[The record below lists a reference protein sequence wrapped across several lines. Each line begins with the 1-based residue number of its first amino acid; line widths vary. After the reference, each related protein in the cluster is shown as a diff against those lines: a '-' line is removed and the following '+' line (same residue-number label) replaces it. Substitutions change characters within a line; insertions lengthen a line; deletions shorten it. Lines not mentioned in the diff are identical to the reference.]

1 MSGTPQLELTIG
13 ATRSMDLETTNGRYR
28 RRTETTTGS
37 AADALKLDGATIQ
50 DSGGNDAEL
59 GLGEHA
65 ISNNGNHKVDGSIDN
80 PPVVEWAGFHSEPGI
95 GDTYGIGEEVRIG
108 INYNEPVVV
117 SGSPQLEMNIGTVT
131 RTVDLDHWSD
141 EGPRFHYVVQ
151 ADDLDRDGISI
162 AADALKLN
170 GATIKDRGG
179 NDAVLDLGEHAFTND
194 AGHKLDGSIDRPPIV
209 EGVCCLPEPQSGD
222 TFSLGET
229 IEIHV
234 AFTEAVTV
242 TGTPQVMLTL
252 SDTERRAMDFDHTC
266 CGSRVLIFYH
276 EVQSSDRSP
285 DGLSVSADALILN
298 GGTIQ
303 DAGGKDAVLD
313 LGEHEYAAPDP
324 RRKVD
329 GSIVTA
335 PKVRDIYFADHRRP
349 RSGDTYEIG
358 ERIEVHVEFDKAVTF
373 TGTPQLALTVGTQT
387 RQMICDFLWSD
398 RWLFCQ
404 YSVQA
409 EDRDE
414 DGISVAAD
422 SLVLNGGTIKFAGDG
437 VTDAELAHDALADDA
452 TRKVDG
458 SIDSP
463 PTVAG
468 VAIESSP
475 GSGDSYARGETI
487 RIAVWFSEPVAFIG
501 VPQLELTI
509 GATARFVPRGNTW
522 TQSAINFWYE
532 VQESDLDADGIS
544 IGTGALRVTE
554 GVSIRD
560 ATGNDAVLDLGSH
573 AFSNDAEHKVDGGVS
588 DAIGPAVDWLVPSPR
603 PQNGV
608 TYVRGESLTV
618 VVAFDEPVVVEGS
631 PELMLTI
638 GDQTA
643 PAAYGG
649 TWLGSE
655 PTWAFFE
662 YVVQAEDSDADG
674 ISIAADALRLNGG
687 TIRDRSGND
696 ADLNLDDHAVTNLAS
711 AQVDGSG
718 RDETAPR
725 ATRVY
730 IDSRPSSGGDT
741 YGRDETI
748 ELRVDFSEP
757 VTVTGAPQ
765 LALEIGSE
773 RRTAEFAGARGV
785 WTFYRY
791 VVQDQDRDADGI
803 SIPVDA
809 LTLNGASIRDAAGN
823 DAATAIG
830 SDQFMDTRNTRDDLS
845 GHKVDGSLQVAPPV
859 VLGCKQPDVAVGR
872 VVARGSQGVVA
883 PGEELLLELEENRDG
898 RETPVALGCVALEGQ
913 YIYSISAGNDHSA
926 FLIGAA
932 DAMLSYVGSGEDAER
947 TPQHLLTVAA
957 APQDGGEA
965 IAIGVRI
972 AIVNVDDP
980 GVVTLSTM
988 EPSLGEALKAQL
1000 EDQDTGVRD
1009 QRWQWRR
1016 KAPDGPWTAI
1026 AGATAAS
1033 YTPVGADV
1041 GNYLQARVTY
1051 ADEHGNQQA
1060 ESEQTHAVDLAP
1072 SRRARM
1078 LELALTGFGR
1088 SVATSAVDL
1097 ISQRF
1102 TQAASSAVAPDR
1114 MATNLTLNRRSLP
1127 VLAPGDAAAHG
1138 RLVRSVTEAL
1148 GVRVTADGA
1157 IDFDPVSGAQLL
1169 SESAFSMERSHGGGR
1184 WGLWGSGDVSGFS
1197 RDIDGFKQD
1206 ATVISG
1212 YLGVDYRFVPN
1223 ALAGL
1228 AASYSNL
1235 DLTSVSEVEGEATLT
1250 GHLINAYPYGFWMP
1264 EAWLGLW
1271 GLAGFGT
1278 GEAEL
1283 VDLGVTLE
1291 GDLRMW
1297 LGAMGQRVELLSAG
1311 GLSLAVKSDGFIT
1324 GLTSGGEL
1332 PQVDA
1337 NAWRARLLLEGGL
1350 EWRPGDSRLAASVE
1364 LGGRLDGGDAEQGL
1378 GVEGGAALSY
1388 THTGSGL
1395 GITGRGRLLL
1405 VHEDAELRDWGAS
1418 AILSWA
1424 PPGLGSGL
1432 AVSLAPVW
1440 GEPTSGVNALWQNR
1454 ELVLAGSAG
1463 ASSVERAS
1471 WLPDAADLKVSYGL
1485 SLLHGAGRVTPFA
1498 EIQFEN
1504 TAARRLRAGA
1514 TVELSAPE
1522 AARRL
1527 HLEAFGERAAGG
1539 DAETYQFGIGGSVEY

>member
-1 MSGTPQLELTIG
+1 M
-13 ATRSMDLETTNGRYR
+13 R
-28 RRTETTTGS
+28 
-37 AADALKLDGATIQ
+37 
-50 DSGGNDAEL
+50 
-59 GLGEHA
+59 
-65 ISNNGNHKVDGSIDN
+65 
-80 PPVVEWAGFHSEPGI
+80 
-95 GDTYGIGEEVRIG
+95 
-108 INYNEPVVV
+108 
-117 SGSPQLEMNIGTVT
+117 
-131 RTVDLDHWSD
+131 
-141 EGPRFHYVVQ
+141 
-151 ADDLDRDGISI
+151 
-162 AADALKLN
+162 
-170 GATIKDRGG
+170 
-179 NDAVLDLGEHAFTND
+179 
-194 AGHKLDGSIDRPPIV
+194 
-209 EGVCCLPEPQSGD
+209 
-222 TFSLGET
+222 
-229 IEIHV
+229 
-234 AFTEAVTV
+234 
-242 TGTPQVMLTL
+242 
-252 SDTERRAMDFDHTC
+252 
-266 CGSRVLIFYH
+266 
-276 EVQSSDRSP
+276 
-285 DGLSVSADALILN
+285 
-298 GGTIQ
+298 
-303 DAGGKDAVLD
+303 
-313 LGEHEYAAPDP
+313 
-324 RRKVD
+324 
-329 GSIVTA
+329 
-335 PKVRDIYFADHRRP
+335 
-349 RSGDTYEIG
+349 
-358 ERIEVHVEFDKAVTF
+358 
-373 TGTPQLALTVGTQT
+373 
-387 RQMICDFLWSD
+387 
-398 RWLFCQ
+398 
-404 YSVQA
+404 
-409 EDRDE
+409 
-414 DGISVAAD
+414 
-422 SLVLNGGTIKFAGDG
+422 
-437 VTDAELAHDALADDA
+437 
-452 TRKVDG
+452 
-458 SIDSP
+458 
-463 PTVAG
+463 
-468 VAIESSP
+468 
-475 GSGDSYARGETI
+475 
-487 RIAVWFSEPVAFIG
+487 
-501 VPQLELTI
+501 
-509 GATARFVPRGNTW
+509 
-522 TQSAINFWYE
+522 
-532 VQESDLDADGIS
+532 
-544 IGTGALRVTE
+544 
-554 GVSIRD
+554 
-560 ATGNDAVLDLGSH
+560 
-573 AFSNDAEHKVDGGVS
+573 
-588 DAIGPAVDWLVPSPR
+588 
-603 PQNGV
+603 
-608 TYVRGESLTV
+608 
-618 VVAFDEPVVVEGS
+618 
-631 PELMLTI
+631 
-638 GDQTA
+638 
-643 PAAYGG
+643 
-649 TWLGSE
+649 
-655 PTWAFFE
+655 AFFE

-823 DAATAIG
+823 DAVTAIG
-830 SDQFMDTRNTRDDLS
+830 SAQLMDTRNTRDDLS
-845 GHKVDGSLQVAPPV
+845 GHKVDGSLQVAPPLV
-859 VLGCKQPDVAVGR
+859 ELGCKQPDVRMAR
-872 VVARGSQGVVA
+872 VVARRSQEVVA
-883 PGEELLLELEENRDG
+883 PGEELTLELQENRDG
-898 RETPVALGCVALEGQ
+898 REIPVVLGCVALEGD
-913 YIYSISAGNDHSA
+913 YRYSVSAGNNHSA

-932 DAMLSYVGSGEDAER
+932 DGMLSYVGGGEDAER
-947 TPQHLLTVAA
+947 TPSRLLTVAA
-957 APQDGGEA
+957 APQGAGET

-988 EPSLGEALKAQL
+988 EPLLGEALTAQL
-1000 EDQDTGVRD
+1000 EDQDAGVRD

-1016 KAPDGPWTAI
+1016 KAPDGAWTAI

-1033 YTPVGADV
+1033 YSPIAADV

-1051 ADEHGNQQA
+1051 SDEHGSQQA
-1060 ESEQTHAVDLAP
+1060 ESEQTHAVNLAP

-1097 ISQRF
+1097 IGQRF
-1102 TQAASSAVAPDR
+1102 ATAASSAVAPDR
-1114 MATNLTLNRRSLP
+1114 VATNLTLNRRSLP
-1127 VLAPGDAAAHG
+1127 VPAPGDVAAHG

-1169 SESAFSMERSHGGGR
+1169 SESAFSMEHSSGGGR
-1184 WGLWGSGDVSGFS
+1184 WGAWGSGDVSGFS
-1197 RDIDGFKQD
+1197 GDADGFKQD

-1212 YLGVDYRFVPN
+1212 YLGVDYRFAPN

-1235 DLTSVSEVEGEATLT
+1235 DLTSESEVEGEATLT
-1250 GHLINAYPYGFWMP
+1250 GYLINAYPYGYWMP
-1264 EAWLGLW
+1264 ESWLGLW

-1297 LGAMGQRVELLSAG
+1297 LGAMGQRVELVSAG

-1324 GLTSGGEL
+1324 GLTSSGEL

-1337 NAWRARLLLEGGL
+1337 DAWRARLLLEGGL

-1378 GVEGGAALSY
+1378 GAEGGAALSY

-1405 VHEDAELRDWGAS
+1405 VHEDAEFRDWGAS

-1471 WLPDAADLKVSYGL
+1471 WLPDAVDLKVSYGL

-1514 TVELSAPE
+1514 TVELSAP
-1522 AARRL
+1522 AAHRL
-1527 HLEAFGERAAGG
+1527 QLEAFGERAAGG
-1539 DAETYQFGIGGSVEY
+1539 DAATYQFGIGGSVEY

>member
-1 MSGTPQLELTIG
+1 M
-13 ATRSMDLETTNGRYR
+13 
-28 RRTETTTGS
+28 
-37 AADALKLDGATIQ
+37 
-50 DSGGNDAEL
+50 
-59 GLGEHA
+59 
-65 ISNNGNHKVDGSIDN
+65 
-80 PPVVEWAGFHSEPGI
+80 
-95 GDTYGIGEEVRIG
+95 
-108 INYNEPVVV
+108 
-117 SGSPQLEMNIGTVT
+117 
-131 RTVDLDHWSD
+131 
-141 EGPRFHYVVQ
+141 
-151 ADDLDRDGISI
+151 
-162 AADALKLN
+162 
-170 GATIKDRGG
+170 
-179 NDAVLDLGEHAFTND
+179 
-194 AGHKLDGSIDRPPIV
+194 
-209 EGVCCLPEPQSGD
+209 
-222 TFSLGET
+222 
-229 IEIHV
+229 
-234 AFTEAVTV
+234 
-242 TGTPQVMLTL
+242 
-252 SDTERRAMDFDHTC
+252 
-266 CGSRVLIFYH
+266 
-276 EVQSSDRSP
+276 
-285 DGLSVSADALILN
+285 
-298 GGTIQ
+298 
-303 DAGGKDAVLD
+303 
-313 LGEHEYAAPDP
+313 
-324 RRKVD
+324 
-329 GSIVTA
+329 
-335 PKVRDIYFADHRRP
+335 
-349 RSGDTYEIG
+349 
-358 ERIEVHVEFDKAVTF
+358 
-373 TGTPQLALTVGTQT
+373 
-387 RQMICDFLWSD
+387 
-398 RWLFCQ
+398 
-404 YSVQA
+404 
-409 EDRDE
+409 
-414 DGISVAAD
+414 
-422 SLVLNGGTIKFAGDG
+422 
-437 VTDAELAHDALADDA
+437 
-452 TRKVDG
+452 
-458 SIDSP
+458 
-463 PTVAG
+463 
-468 VAIESSP
+468 
-475 GSGDSYARGETI
+475 
-487 RIAVWFSEPVAFIG
+487 
-501 VPQLELTI
+501 
-509 GATARFVPRGNTW
+509 
-522 TQSAINFWYE
+522 
-532 VQESDLDADGIS
+532 
-544 IGTGALRVTE
+544 
-554 GVSIRD
+554 
-560 ATGNDAVLDLGSH
+560 
-573 AFSNDAEHKVDGGVS
+573 
-588 DAIGPAVDWLVPSPR
+588 
-603 PQNGV
+603 
-608 TYVRGESLTV
+608 
-618 VVAFDEPVVVEGS
+618 
-631 PELMLTI
+631 
-638 GDQTA
+638 
-643 PAAYGG
+643 
-649 TWLGSE
+649 
-655 PTWAFFE
+655 
-662 YVVQAEDSDADG
+662 
-674 ISIAADALRLNGG
+674 
-687 TIRDRSGND
+687 
-696 ADLNLDDHAVTNLAS
+696 
-711 AQVDGSG
+711 
-718 RDETAPR
+718 
-725 ATRVY
+725 
-730 IDSRPSSGGDT
+730 
-741 YGRDETI
+741 
-748 ELRVDFSEP
+748 
-757 VTVTGAPQ
+757 
-765 LALEIGSE
+765 
-773 RRTAEFAGARGV
+773 
-785 WTFYRY
+785 
-791 VVQDQDRDADGI
+791 
-803 SIPVDA
+803 
-809 LTLNGASIRDAAGN
+809 
-823 DAATAIG
+823 
-830 SDQFMDTRNTRDDLS
+830 
-845 GHKVDGSLQVAPPV
+845 
-859 VLGCKQPDVAVGR
+859 
-872 VVARGSQGVVA
+872 
-883 PGEELLLELEENRDG
+883 
-898 RETPVALGCVALEGQ
+898 
-913 YIYSISAGNDHSA
+913 
-926 FLIGAA
+926 
-932 DAMLSYVGSGEDAER
+932 
-947 TPQHLLTVAA
+947 TVAA
-957 APQDGGEA
+957 APQGAGET

-1000 EDQDTGVRD
+1000 EDQDAGVRD

-1016 KAPDGPWTAI
+1016 KAPDGAWTAI

-1033 YTPVGADV
+1033 YTPVAADV

-1051 ADEHGNQQA
+1051 ADEHGSQQA

-1102 TQAASSAVAPDR
+1102 AQAASSAVASDR

-1127 VLAPGDAAAHG
+1127 VPAPGDVAAHG

-1148 GVRVTADGA
+1148 GVRVTADGV

-1169 SESAFSMERSHGGGR
+1169 SESAFSMEHSSGGGR
-1184 WGLWGSGDVSGFS
+1184 WGAWGSGDVSGFS
-1197 RDIDGFKQD
+1197 GDVDGFKQD

-1235 DLTSVSEVEGEATLT
+1235 DLTSESEVEGEATLT
-1250 GHLINAYPYGFWMP
+1250 GYLINAYPYGFWMP

-1324 GLTSGGEL
+1324 GLTSSGEL

-1471 WLPDAADLKVSYGL
+1471 WLPDAVDLKVSYGL

>member
-1 MSGTPQLELTIG
+1 MP
-13 ATRSMDLETTNGRYR
+13 
-28 RRTETTTGS
+28 
-37 AADALKLDGATIQ
+37 
-50 DSGGNDAEL
+50 
-59 GLGEHA
+59 
-65 ISNNGNHKVDGSIDN
+65 
-80 PPVVEWAGFHSEPGI
+80 F
-95 GDTYGIGEEVRIG
+95 
-108 INYNEPVVV
+108 
-117 SGSPQLEMNIGTVT
+117 
-131 RTVDLDHWSD
+131 
-141 EGPRFHYVVQ
+141 
-151 ADDLDRDGISI
+151 
-162 AADALKLN
+162 
-170 GATIKDRGG
+170 
-179 NDAVLDLGEHAFTND
+179 
-194 AGHKLDGSIDRPPIV
+194 
-209 EGVCCLPEPQSGD
+209 
-222 TFSLGET
+222 
-229 IEIHV
+229 
-234 AFTEAVTV
+234 
-242 TGTPQVMLTL
+242 
-252 SDTERRAMDFDHTC
+252 
-266 CGSRVLIFYH
+266 
-276 EVQSSDRSP
+276 
-285 DGLSVSADALILN
+285 
-298 GGTIQ
+298 
-303 DAGGKDAVLD
+303 
-313 LGEHEYAAPDP
+313 
-324 RRKVD
+324 
-329 GSIVTA
+329 
-335 PKVRDIYFADHRRP
+335 
-349 RSGDTYEIG
+349 
-358 ERIEVHVEFDKAVTF
+358 
-373 TGTPQLALTVGTQT
+373 
-387 RQMICDFLWSD
+387 
-398 RWLFCQ
+398 
-404 YSVQA
+404 
-409 EDRDE
+409 
-414 DGISVAAD
+414 
-422 SLVLNGGTIKFAGDG
+422 
-437 VTDAELAHDALADDA
+437 
-452 TRKVDG
+452 
-458 SIDSP
+458 
-463 PTVAG
+463 
-468 VAIESSP
+468 
-475 GSGDSYARGETI
+475 
-487 RIAVWFSEPVAFIG
+487 
-501 VPQLELTI
+501 
-509 GATARFVPRGNTW
+509 
-522 TQSAINFWYE
+522 
-532 VQESDLDADGIS
+532 
-544 IGTGALRVTE
+544 
-554 GVSIRD
+554 
-560 ATGNDAVLDLGSH
+560 
-573 AFSNDAEHKVDGGVS
+573 
-588 DAIGPAVDWLVPSPR
+588 PR

-638 GDQTA
+638 GNETVA
-643 PAAYGG
+643 AAYAG
-649 TWLGSE
+649 TWADSE
-655 PTWAFFE
+655 PQFALFA
-662 YVVQAEDSDADG
+662 YVVQAADRDGDG

-687 TIRDRSGND
+687 TIQDRSGND
-696 ADLNLDDHAVTNLAS
+696 ADLNLGDRAVSNIAR
-711 AQVDGSG
+711 AQVDGRG
-718 RDETAPR
+718 GDETAPL
-725 ATRVY
+725 ATWVY

-773 RRTAEFAGARGV
+773 RREAEFAGARGV

-791 VVQDQDRDADGI
+791 VVQEQDLDADGI

-823 DAATAIG
+823 DAVTAIG
-830 SDQFMDTRNTRDDLS
+830 SAQLMDTRNTRDDLS
-845 GHKVDGSLQVAPPV
+845 GHKVDGSLQVAPPLV
-859 VLGCKQPDVAVGR
+859 ELGCKQPDVRMAR
-872 VVARGSQGVVA
+872 VVARRSQEVVA
-883 PGEELLLELEENRDG
+883 PGEELTLELQENRDG
-898 RETPVALGCVALEGQ
+898 REIPVVLGCVALEGD
-913 YIYSISAGNDHSA
+913 YRYSVSAGNNHSA

-932 DAMLSYVGSGEDAER
+932 DGMLSYVGGGEDAER
-947 TPQHLLTVAA
+947 TPSRLLTVAA
-957 APQDGGEA
+957 APQGAGET

-988 EPSLGEALKAQL
+988 EPLLGEALTAQL
-1000 EDQDTGVRD
+1000 EDQDAGVRD

-1016 KAPDGPWTAI
+1016 KAPDGAWTAI

-1033 YTPVGADV
+1033 YSPIAADV

-1051 ADEHGNQQA
+1051 SDEHGSQQA
-1060 ESEQTHAVDLAP
+1060 ESEQTHAVNLAP

-1097 ISQRF
+1097 IGQRF
-1102 TQAASSAVAPDR
+1102 ATAASSAVAPDR
-1114 MATNLTLNRRSLP
+1114 VATNLTLNRRSLP
-1127 VLAPGDAAAHG
+1127 VPAPGDVAAHG

-1169 SESAFSMERSHGGGR
+1169 SESAFSMEHSSGGGR
-1184 WGLWGSGDVSGFS
+1184 WGAWGSGDVSGFS
-1197 RDIDGFKQD
+1197 GDADGFKQD

-1212 YLGVDYRFVPN
+1212 YLGVDYRFAPN

-1235 DLTSVSEVEGEATLT
+1235 DLTSESEVEGEATLT
-1250 GHLINAYPYGFWMP
+1250 GYLINAYPYGYWMP
-1264 EAWLGLW
+1264 ESWLGLW

-1297 LGAMGQRVELLSAG
+1297 LGAMGQRVELVSAG

-1324 GLTSGGEL
+1324 GLTSSGEL

-1337 NAWRARLLLEGGL
+1337 DAWRARLLLEGGL

-1378 GVEGGAALSY
+1378 GAEGGAALSY

-1405 VHEDAELRDWGAS
+1405 VHEDAEFRDWGAS

-1471 WLPDAADLKVSYGL
+1471 WLPDAVDLKVSYGL